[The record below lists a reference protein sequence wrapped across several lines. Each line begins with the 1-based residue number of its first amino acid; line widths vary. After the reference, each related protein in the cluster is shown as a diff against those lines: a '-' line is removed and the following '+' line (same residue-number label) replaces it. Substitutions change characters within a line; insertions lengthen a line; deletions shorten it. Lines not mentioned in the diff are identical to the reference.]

1 MGSRAQILP
10 LEKEMSWVE
19 VNLPF
24 DDAAEEASNVKG
36 LVPWSDTKPM
46 KPDSRCLPDAPGGLG
61 RRTRH
66 QREPRPLPLALY
78 GRQPEAFLPLKLLRW
93 KTDKKQHI
101 SLN

>member
-1 MGSRAQILP
+1 MGSRAQIL

-24 DDAAEEASNVKG
+24 DDAAEEASRRRTREAG
-36 LVPWSDTKPM
+36 LSVSPRRSGGL
-46 KPDSRCLPDAPGGLG
+46 RGLG
-61 RRTRH
+61 RGTRH
-66 QREPRPLPLALY
+66 QREPRPLPAALC
-78 GRQPEAFLPLKLLRW
+78 GRRPEAFLPCKLLRW

>member
-1 MGSRAQILP
+1 MGSRAQIL

-24 DDAAEEASNVKG
+24 DDAAEEASRRRTREAG
-36 LVPWSDTKPM
+36 LSVSPRRSGG
-46 KPDSRCLPDAPGGLG
+46 LPDAPGGSGGSDGGRDTGGSPAPSRPPSG
-61 RRTRH
+61 RR
-66 QREPRPLPLALY
+66 
-78 GRQPEAFLPLKLLRW
+78 PEAFLPCKLLRW